1 MDTTKFLNKKKW
13 DLSRKSNDEVDS
25 KRPTV
30 SSLDES
36 ILNSTNTDVFNES
49 LKSEDCVVI
58 LYGYMKRLEE

>member
-13 DLSRKSNDEVDS
+13 DLSSKSNDEDDS

-58 LYGYMKRLEE
+58 LYRCMKRLEE